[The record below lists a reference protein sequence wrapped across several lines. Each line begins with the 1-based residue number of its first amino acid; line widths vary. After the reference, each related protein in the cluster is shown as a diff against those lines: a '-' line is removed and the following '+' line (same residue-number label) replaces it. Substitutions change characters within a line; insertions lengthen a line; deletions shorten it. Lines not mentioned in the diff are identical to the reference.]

1 MIHKNEL
8 KKFRHHIRGLEREIA
23 FQQKEDTSCCGVS
36 VTHCYALVEM
46 ADCEEISVTE
56 LAQNLELDKST
67 LSRTVESMVAS
78 GLVTRTVNESDRRRT
93 VLKLTPEGRATIEHI
108 NNFCDDYYRQLFKL
122 IGAEKHHI
130 IFEAVEL
137 LATAMKKI
145 RISTGGKKRNRS
157 CSL

>member
-1 MIHKNEL
+1 MVQKKEL

-36 VTHCYALVEM
+36 VTHCYALVEV
-46 ADCEEISVTE
+46 AGCEDISVTE
-56 LAQNLELDKST
+56 LAETLELDKST

-78 GLVTRTVNESDRRRT
+78 GLVTRTVNEADRRRT
-93 VLKLTPEGRATIEHI
+93 VLKLTPEGRAKIECI
-108 NNFCDDYYRQLFKL
+108 NKFCDDHYRQLFKL
-122 IGAEKHHI
+122 ISDEKHQI

-145 RISTGGKKRNRS
+145 RISEGGKKRNR
-157 CSL
+157 